1 MTYARFRS
9 IPERTR
15 DCEKYNTSQRELQRL
30 RVIGGGPPYTRVSPR
45 RIAYLESAA
54 DKYYAAR
61 TYASLA
67 EEIASTNKDES

>member
-1 MTYARFRS
+1 MTYARSRS
-9 IPERTR
+9 IPSEPETAK
-15 DCEKYNTSQRELQRL
+15 KYNTSQRELQRL

-67 EEIASTNKDES
+67 EEIASTNKDEP